1 MENSLKGLIMAAG
14 TIVTCL
20 IISLGFFIAKE
31 AKDSAANGA
40 GQISKLNAEFIESD
54 KIIYDSTQVSGSEV
68 INVIRKFKTETVG
81 VTVVT
86 KKTTSNYNYTI
97 DESAKTIAK
106 ASLDEY
112 KTGKEPTEIDYIN
125 PTARFE
131 GSVIRDVN
139 GTIIGIKFVQI
150 AS

>member
-20 IISLGFFIAKE
+20 VISLGFFIAKE

-54 KIIYDSTQVSGSEV
+54 KMIYDSTQVSGSEV
-68 INVIRKFKTETVG
+68 INVIRKFKSETVG

-106 ASLDEY
+106 ASIDEY
-112 KTGKEPTEIDYIN
+112 KAGKEPTEMDYIN

-139 GTIIGIKFVQI
+139 GTIIGIKFIQI
-150 AS
+150 GS